1 MLIYWRVLLVATNM
15 ISHDF
20 LDGRLQNLL
29 AQGWTQHENIV
40 QRTNGKTQML
50 IILCVVYKQ
59 TFILFVVVLFQCFI
73 VTID

>member
-40 QRTNGKTQML
+40 QRTNRKTQML

-59 TFILFVVVLFQCFI
+59 TFILFVVVLF
-73 VTID
+73 

>member
-29 AQGWTQHENIV
+29 AQGWTQRENIV
-40 QRTNGKTQML
+40 QRTNRKAQML